1 MMEFL
6 CAVPIIGGLLAPCVP
21 PPPLAAGY
29 VEGEYVLIAPIET
42 ARLDKV
48 NVARGDRVKAGEP
61 LAEMDKRDAEIAV
74 AQAKANLAQ
83 AQSQLANLQQ
93 GKRPEEIAAIEA
105 SLNSARA
112 QAEEAQRVLQ
122 RRADLLDRGIAA
134 QASYDDAQTA
144 LSVAK
149 AKVAELEANLAV
161 ARLPAR
167 QNEIEAAKA
176 VKEQAAAALENAE
189 WRLDN
194 RVLTSPRDAA
204 VFDIIRR
211 PGEVAGPQAPVLS
224 VLPDNA
230 LKLKLYV
237 GETAV
242 SRLKVGMSLNVHC
255 DGCPQGMT
263 ATISYVATDP
273 EFTPPVIYSLQNR
286 QKLVYLIEADPDRN
300 APSLKPGQIVDVT
313 LPEAG
318 A

>member
-1 MMEFL
+1 MMGFL
-6 CAVPIIGGLLAPCVP
+6 CAVPVISGLLAPCAP

-42 ARLDKV
+42 ARLNKV
-48 NVARGDRVKAGEP
+48 NVSRGDRVKAGEP
-61 LAEMDKRDAEIAV
+61 VAEMDKRDAEIAV

-93 GKRPEEIAAIEA
+93 GKRPEEIDAIQA
-105 SLNSARA
+105 SINSAKA
-112 QAEEAQRVLQ
+112 QAEEAERVLQ

-149 AKVAELEANLAV
+149 AKVAELQANLAV
-161 ARLPAR
+161 AKLPAR
-167 QNEIEAAKA
+167 ENEIMAAKA
-176 VKEQAAAALENAE
+176 VKEQAAAALDNAN

-194 RVLTSPRDAA
+194 RTLTSPKDGA

-211 PGEVAGPQAPVLS
+211 AGEVAGPQAPVLS
-224 VLPDNA
+224 VLPDRA
-230 LKLKLYV
+230 VKLKLYV
-237 GETAV
+237 GEKSV
-242 SRLKVGMSLNVHC
+242 SELKVGMALDVHC

-273 EFTPPVIYSLQNR
+273 EFTPPVIYSLESR
-286 QKLVYLIEADPDRN
+286 QKLVYLIEARPDQD
-300 APSLKPGQIVDVT
+300 APSLKPGQIVDVS

-318 A
+318 T